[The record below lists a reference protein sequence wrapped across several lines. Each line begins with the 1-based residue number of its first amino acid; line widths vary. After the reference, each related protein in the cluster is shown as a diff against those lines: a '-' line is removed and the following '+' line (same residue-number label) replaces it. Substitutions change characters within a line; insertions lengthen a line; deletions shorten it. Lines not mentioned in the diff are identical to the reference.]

1 MKMSIQELM
10 DVNLEN
16 LQEKTIEEL
25 SSLMDEYSRLIH
37 YKSDKYN
44 EVKEHFS
51 KIFNVLL
58 ETLAIK
64 RKIKKNMQTQIRNK
78 IYYHTHKEERKIK
91 DKEKYQSQEKIVC
104 DICQGRYSFSNKTNH
119 IRTKKHKEALEIKET
134 SLVS

>member
-1 MKMSIQELM
+1 MSIQELM

-16 LQEKTIEEL
+16 LQEKTIDEL
-25 SSLMDEYSRLIH
+25 SSLMDEYSRVIH
-37 YKSDKYN
+37 YKSEKYD

-64 RKIKKNMQTQIRNK
+64 RKIKYNSQKQISNK
-78 IYYHTHKEERKIK
+78 IYYHTHKEQRKEK
-91 DKEKYQSQEKIVC
+91 LKEKYHSTEKIVC

-119 IRTKKHKEALEIKET
+119 IRTKKHEKALENKID
-134 SLVS
+134 LVS

>member
-1 MKMSIQELM
+1 MSIQELM

-16 LQEKTIEEL
+16 LQEKTIDEL
-25 SSLMDEYSRLIH
+25 SNLLDEYSRVIH

-64 RKIKKNMQTQIRNK
+64 RKIRTNLQKQINNK
-78 IYYHTHKEERKIK
+78 IYYHTHKEERKLK
-91 DKEKYQSQEKIVC
+91 DKEKYNSQEKFVC
-104 DICQGRYSFSNKTNH
+104 NICQGRYAYSNKTNH
-119 IRTKKHKEALEIKET
+119 IRTLKHKNALQENKID
-134 SLVS
+134 LVS